1 MGVDLSQFL
10 QTFFEESFEGLDIM
24 EAGLLELDPGAP
36 DLETLHN
43 VFRAAHSIKGGSGTF
58 GLSAV
63 SEFTHRME
71 TLLDRL
77 REGEQ
82 AVTPEVVSVLLES
95 VDCLRGML
103 EASRDGA
110 EADTDARA
118 AVEARLDTE
127 LGNPAPASP
136 GSGPPPPGE
145 PAGGGGAGGWRIR
158 FAPEPYL
165 FATGNDPLRIFS
177 ALEELGE
184 LTVEADTSALP
195 PLADLDAEEC
205 RLAWILE
212 LRSDADE
219 AAVREVFEW
228 VEDDAELEITPLSG
242 AGGGA
247 APAAAEKTGAGA
259 AQPAPPPAA
268 KQPAAGETAPA
279 GGKRAGGGAAAGGG
293 GSSIRVDTQKI
304 DVLIDMVGEL
314 VITQSMLSQVGKELS
329 ADRAEEL
336 QDGLAQ
342 LERNTRELQD
352 SVMRIRMVPISFAY
366 SRLPRIV
373 HDISRSLD
381 KQVDLRLEGEQTE
394 LDKTVM
400 EKIIDPL
407 VHLVR
412 NAVDHGIEP
421 PGERRAAG
429 KPETGTLTI
438 DAYHKGGNIIIEIAD
453 DGRGINGGRL
463 LEKARA
469 AGLVGADGDLS
480 EDQIYDLIFHPG
492 LSTHDAATEYSG
504 RGVGMDVVKRNIREL
519 SGNISVRSEPGAG
532 TLFTISLP
540 LTLSILDGQLFRV
553 GNETYIVPLVSII
566 ESVQIQRDR
575 VSGLTGQVELYH
587 WREGYIPMIRLHEL
601 FGVKADGGGE
611 ADEDEADKGK
621 EDLLVVVEDD
631 NRHVGLRVDELLDQ
645 QQVVIKSL
653 EENFLSVPGFAGAT
667 ILGNGMV
674 ALILDIAGL
683 VDIGR
688 EASAQA
694 GSAGPGETAAA
705 AKRGAEMDEAHDY
718 LSFIIGDEEYA
729 VDVRRVQE
737 IRGWEA
743 PTPIPNAPPHVHG
756 VVNLR
761 GAMPLILDM
770 RTRFGLPRRE
780 SYEAA
785 VVILVR
791 VVDRGE
797 EQLVGLVV
805 DAPSA
810 VHSLTR
816 RQIRSAPQMRR
827 QGGEVVRG
835 LANVDEKIVI
845 VLDVDRLF
853 GEEERAVTE
862 QQVVA

>member
-36 DLETLHN
+36 DIETLHN

-58 GLSAV
+58 GLSQV
-63 SEFTHRME
+63 SEFTHRLE

-82 AVTPEVVSVLLES
+82 AVTPENISALLES

-103 EASRDGA
+103 EAARDGT
-110 EADTDARA
+110 EHDTAAQA
-118 AVEARLDTE
+118 AVEARLDAE
-127 LGNPAPASP
+127 LGNPTAPAA
-136 GSGPPPPGE
+136 PP
-145 PAGGGGAGGWRIR
+145 GGGAADGGPTGGPGGGGGWRIR

-165 FATGNDPLRIFS
+165 FTTGNDPLRIFS

-184 LTVEADTSALP
+184 VTVVADLTGLP
-195 PLADLDAEEC
+195 PLEALDAEEC
-205 RLAWILE
+205 RLAWTLE
-212 LRSDADE
+212 LRGDADE

-228 VEDDAELEITPLSG
+228 VEDDAELEITPLAEAAGGAAASAPVSSSPPVAASALAATVPAP

-247 APAAAEKTGAGA
+247 SAAPGAAKKGGAGA
-259 AQPAPPPAA
+259 AAA
-268 KQPAAGETAPA
+268 
-279 GGKRAGGGAAAGGG
+279 
-293 GSSIRVDTQKI
+293 SSIRVDTGKI

-314 VITQSMLSQVGKELS
+314 VITQSMLSQVGKEFS
-329 ADRAEEL
+329 AERLEEL

-373 HDISRSLD
+373 HDVSRGLG
-381 KQVDLRLEGEQTE
+381 KEVELVLEGEQTE

-412 NAVDHGIEP
+412 NAVDHGVEP
-421 PGERRAAG
+421 PEERRAAG
-429 KPETGTLTI
+429 KPETGTLRI
-438 DAYHKGGNIIIEIAD
+438 EAYHKGGNIIIEITD
-453 DGRGINGGRL
+453 DGRGINRAKL

-469 AGLVGADGDLS
+469 AGLVDARS
-480 EDQIYDLIFHPG
+480 EPPDEQIYELIFHPG
-492 LSTHDAATEYSG
+492 LSTHDEATEYSG

-519 SGNISVRSEPGAG
+519 SGNISVHSEPGKG
-532 TLFTISLP
+532 TVLTISLP

-553 GNETYIVPLVSII
+553 GDETYIVPLVSII
-566 ESVQIQRDR
+566 ESLQIQPDR
-575 VSGLTGQVELYH
+575 VSGLSGEVELYH

-601 FGVKADGGGE
+601 FGVVHRANEG
-611 ADEDEADKGK
+611 DEDGEEVSEAG
-621 EDLLVVVEDD
+621 LLVVVEDD

-683 VDIGR
+683 VDLGR

-694 GSAGPGETAAA
+694 AGVASESAAA
-705 AKRGAEMDEAHDY
+705 AKRAAVDESQDY
-718 LSFIIGDEEYA
+718 LSFVIGDEEYA

-780 SYEAA
+780 SYESA

-791 VVDRGE
+791 VKDDGE
-797 EQLVGLVV
+797 DQLVGLVV

-810 VHSLTR
+810 VHTLSR

-827 QGGEVVRG
+827 QGGDVVRG

-853 GEEERAVTE
+853 GEEERAVSE
-862 QQVVA
+862 QQVMA